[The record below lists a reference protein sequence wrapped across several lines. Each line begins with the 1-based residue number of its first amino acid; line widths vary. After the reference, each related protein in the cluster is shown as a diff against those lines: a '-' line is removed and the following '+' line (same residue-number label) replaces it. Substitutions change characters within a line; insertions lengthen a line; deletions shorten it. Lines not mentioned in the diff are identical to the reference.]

1 MRPSAQNILKL
12 SATNEREPHERPMPE
27 WEAMVIAGSTDFER
41 GVHRM
46 LNMNLSRSAGHT
58 YQCKRMIVIIALLAT
73 CIVTATGSIAEESAA
88 ALCSAKL
95 RKFVPAIDLIFAE
108 RPLSVEDYYG
118 PIRDYLSGTRGCNV
132 DEVISIAKKSKYF
145 SELSESSYTT
155 YVIVFYGNNV
165 TVSFGLKKDTG
176 DIETPA
182 AYTEFI

>member
-1 MRPSAQNILKL
+1 MRKHSGYAPMQRNIITAVFL
-12 SATNEREPHERPMPE
+12 
-27 WEAMVIAGSTDFER
+27 AM
-41 GVHRM
+41 
-46 LNMNLSRSAGHT
+46 
-58 YQCKRMIVIIALLAT
+58 
-73 CIVTATGSIAEESAA
+73 CILPATGSIAEESATA
-88 ALCSAKL
+88 VCSAKL
-95 RKFVPAIDLIFAE
+95 RKFVVAIDLIFAE

-118 PIRDYLSGTRGCNV
+118 PIRDYLSGTRGCDV

-145 SELSESSYTT
+145 SELSESSHTT